1 MTRTESVVSSRPQVG
16 PSASGNHASSGFSGA
31 GLRRT
36 TRRIALIV
44 PMALALMAPAAPTL
58 AAEPTSGYKEGS
70 PAPKTAPKSG
80 TAPSESSS
88 KPSSGAS
95 APSSSSAAPTTT
107 SASPSTSTLPFTGL
121 DLRWIVGGGLV
132 LLAAGLSIGLT
143 QRRQRGGVGR

>member
-1 MTRTESVVSSRPQVG
+1 M
-16 PSASGNHASSGFSGA
+16 
-31 GLRRT
+31 
-36 TRRIALIV
+36 RRIALIV
-44 PMALALMAPAAPTL
+44 PITLVLMAPAAPTF
-58 AAEPTSGYKEGS
+58 AAEPTSGYKKGA
-70 PAPKTAPKSG
+70 PAPTTAPKSG

-121 DLRWIVGGGLV
+121 DLRWIVGGGLML
-132 LLAAGLSIGLT
+132 LLAGFSIELT